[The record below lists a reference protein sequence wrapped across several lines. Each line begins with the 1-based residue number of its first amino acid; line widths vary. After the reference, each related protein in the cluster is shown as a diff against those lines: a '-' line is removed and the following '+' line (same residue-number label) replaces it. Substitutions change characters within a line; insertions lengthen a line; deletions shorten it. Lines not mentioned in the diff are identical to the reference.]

1 MKYEEKA
8 DNRTVG
14 RWIDL
19 TGECLLG
26 SPGQTVS
33 CAVRFG
39 TTRWLM
45 TLQRLKLCT
54 ILDHYSAA
62 ALGFTCRYMYVL

>member
-1 MKYEEKA
+1 MEYEEKA
-8 DNRTVG
+8 DNRKVG

-39 TTRWLM
+39 VSASPWYNPVV
-45 TLQRLKLCT
+45 
-54 ILDHYSAA
+54 DHS
-62 ALGFTCRYMYVL
+62 L